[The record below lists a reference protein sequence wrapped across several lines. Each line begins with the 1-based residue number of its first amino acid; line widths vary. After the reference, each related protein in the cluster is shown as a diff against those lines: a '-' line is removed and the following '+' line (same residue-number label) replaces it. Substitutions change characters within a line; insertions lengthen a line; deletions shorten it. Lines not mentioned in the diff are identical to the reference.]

1 MARAGSW
8 DRRGTSAPAQ
18 RNLVRVCSSVSRF
31 ASKSIPRLGQTPW
44 FRGIVGDT
52 KGVSDLGRGLG
63 CGDRSTVRGTCSSS
77 FWKSNQSHSGMAKD
91 PVTR

>member
-31 ASKSIPRLGQTPW
+31 ASKLIPRLGQTPW

-63 CGDRSTVRGTCSSS
+63 CGTCSSS
-77 FWKSNQSHSGMAKD
+77 FWKSDQSHSGMAKD
-91 PVTR
+91 PATR